1 MVDFILS
8 SADDELKKQI
18 DYVLLRKVIVKK
30 MQAQVKANRLTSF
43 RQKNEMSRAFL
54 KRIATELLDT
64 QIAKSSSAI

>member
-8 SADDELKKQI
+8 SADDELKSQI

-43 RQKNEMSRAFL
+43 R
-54 KRIATELLDT
+54 
-64 QIAKSSSAI
+64 